1 MLNLLLLFLTPWIA
15 SLLLVICIPFFSG
28 KVLHRIA
35 TTLSL
40 VPLAFLVSQSSH
52 WNGAAVEY
60 TWIPALSVHFHL
72 SIDALSLIFLYLTSL
87 VIPMS
92 FLAANS
98 IKSAPATFYVLG
110 LILQG
115 LLIGFFTAKDLLLFT
130 LFWESMLL
138 PLYFIIALWGGPQ
151 RQTAAAKFLIYMIAG
166 SSLLVA
172 AVLGLFFSGSGSFN
186 LDELARTASS
196 APHASLIAGV
206 FLLAFAVKTPLF
218 PFHAW
223 LPDAYYQSSTSGTIL
238 LSGIL
243 SKAGI
248 YGIVRISMG
257 LFPELLQQWSPW
269 LILFAIVGVIYGAL
283 AAWGQYDYKRLIAY
297 SSFSHVNFILV
308 GLFVWNATAHTGA
321 VLQAVN
327 HGITITALFM
337 VAGWLES
344 RIGTTAIN
352 PSVGGVGK
360 FLPKLCWLTLF
371 FVLASVALP
380 GTNNFVGEL
389 LILLGLFGFSPWL
402 AALLGLSVILSVV
415 YMLHWMQSTYF
426 GPLNDPQGNSRW
438 IDIEGKEF
446 LIALPLIILIL
457 WIGIYPS
464 PILNTIQAIQEIQ
477 T

>member
-1 MLNLLLLFLTPWIA
+1 
-15 SLLLVICIPFFSG
+15 
-28 KVLHRIA
+28 
-35 TTLSL
+35 
-40 VPLAFLVSQSSH
+40 
-52 WNGAAVEY
+52 
-60 TWIPALSVHFHL
+60 
-72 SIDALSLIFLYLTSL
+72 
-87 VIPMS
+87 
-92 FLAANS
+92 
-98 IKSAPATFYVLG
+98 
-110 LILQG
+110 
-115 LLIGFFTAKDLLLFT
+115 
-130 LFWESMLL
+130 
-138 PLYFIIALWGGPQ
+138 
-151 RQTAAAKFLIYMIAG
+151 
-166 SSLLVA
+166 
-172 AVLGLFFSGSGSFN
+172 
-186 LDELARTASS
+186 
-196 APHASLIAGV
+196 
-206 FLLAFAVKTPLF
+206 
-218 PFHAW
+218 
-223 LPDAYYQSSTSGTIL
+223 
-238 LSGIL
+238 
-243 SKAGI
+243 
-248 YGIVRISMG
+248 MG